1 MEYAISNILFY
12 ILALLAIIFAC
23 NVLRSSNPVTSAMS
37 MAVCFAFT
45 AAILFGL
52 GAQFL
57 GIVQLL
63 VYAGAILVLF
73 LFVVMMLDVKAEERK
88 TSRFATALTGAV
100 IAGVLAGMIANLA
113 INLPGAKNG
122 SCPVKALCCD
132 EANAACCIDPKAA
145 AAQAEAPENFGGPL
159 AVVNPSA
166 SDNDATAIAG
176 TLYTS
181 YNIPFVIL
189 SFALLAATVG
199 AVALA
204 RKIRKD

>member
-88 TSRFATALTGAV
+88 TSRFTTALTGAV

-132 EANAACCIDPKAA
+132 DENATCYIAPKVAA
-145 AAQAEAPENFGGPL
+145 EQAEAPENFGGPL
-159 AVVNPSA
+159 PVVNPGA

-176 TLYTS
+176 TLYTA
-181 YNIPFVIL
+181 YNIQFVIL

>member
-88 TSRFATALTGAV
+88 TSRFTTALTGAIV
-100 IAGVLAGMIANLA
+100 AGVLAGMIANLA

-132 EANAACCIDPKAA
+132 DTSTACYIDPKAA

-159 AVVNPSA
+159 PVVNPSA
-166 SDNDATAIAG
+166 SDHDATAIAD
-176 TLYTS
+176 TLYTT
-181 YNIPFVIL
+181 YNIQFVIL